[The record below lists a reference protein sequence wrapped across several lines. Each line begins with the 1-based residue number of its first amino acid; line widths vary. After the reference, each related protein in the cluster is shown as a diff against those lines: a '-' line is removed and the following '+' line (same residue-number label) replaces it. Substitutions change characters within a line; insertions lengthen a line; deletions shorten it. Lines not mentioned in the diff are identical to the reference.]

1 LAAGLIGF
9 VIAVFGVCWCCIN
22 FSWFASADDTD
33 DWAFRVATMV
43 QMVGVIVLA
52 LGLPPVFHS
61 IDAGHTIDTP

>member
-1 LAAGLIGF
+1 LIGF
-9 VIAVFGVCWCCIN
+9 VIAVFAVCWCCIN

-33 DWAFRVATMV
+33 DLAFRVATIV

-61 IDAGHTIDTP
+61 IDAGDTIDTP